1 MPHFK
6 KKTKTWCPRIVL
18 EETGKAHCGKKKK
31 KKIYCKTNQA
41 VLPKTVVSS
50 WRQIFSQ
57 ILKASSWDL
66 QSFVLRCLWIYFP
79 NTVEFFAF
87 LRTVD
92 PSADTNC
99 CLSYPHWPKSVRIIV
114 FLCKQRIEVNNRS
127 AFILSWPASPLF
139 PFFFRLF
146 DYTTLKSCLW
156 QEISGP
162 GHSVSTPTALY
173 SHRKA
178 IDQDMTGAVCVCVP
192 TVFCTGTHSDET
204 LLEVPVSVLIKTQSS
219 NRGLRKELSW
229 MNKQSGKDVMEVY
242 LFGWG
247 GCYLLELDI
256 CSWW

>member
-1 MPHFK
+1 MPSYCVGGDREGPL
-6 KKTKTWCPRIVL
+6 W
-18 EETGKAHCGKKKK
+18 EKKK

-139 PFFFRLF
+139 PFFFFGFLITPHSKVIYDRKYQVPATLSAHQQHCIPTGRPLIRIWQVLF
-146 DYTTLKSCLW
+146 
-156 QEISGP
+156 
-162 GHSVSTPTALY
+162 
-173 SHRKA
+173 
-178 IDQDMTGAVCVCVP
+178 
-192 TVFCTGTHSDET
+192 
-204 LLEVPVSVLIKTQSS
+204 VSVFLLFSAQELTQMRRCWRSRS
-219 NRGLRKELSW
+219 ACWSKHNHLTE
-229 MNKQSGKDVMEVY
+229 D
-242 LFGWG
+242 
-247 GCYLLELDI
+247 
-256 CSWW
+256 